1 MDKSGAETMPT
12 TTESPPAPS
21 AFPRES
27 VRRGRNRDHERRRV
41 RRVEHGETSLS
52 AQRRVGGVAIAKTH
66 TGTRA
71 GTCLAPTWR
80 SSGTVGAA
88 ATDPTRS
95 QSQAEQQPPRGGPA
109 LLPFVPSGRLVGFTR
124 DDRIQAIGEA
134 RWSHA
139 AAPNRSVQS
148 RGSARGG
155 LALGRCR
162 ASTEDDRTG
171 YCCRAA
177 GQRHENSPGPVQR
190 VAGLGAAS
198 AQTAQQAPQWPA
210 GIKRYEPTAR
220 RGQRDGDGGS
230 AGRGACRGP
239 AVNGAASATRLESVS
254 DEARR
259 LEH

>member
-109 LLPFVPSGRLVGFTR
+109 LLPFVRGERLTPELGDARLRARKERRAAATGDDRRRARGMDRSGRCSR
-124 DDRIQAIGEA
+124 PR
-134 RWSHA
+134 
-139 AAPNRSVQS
+139 AP
-148 RGSARGG
+148 A
-155 LALGRCR
+155 GRR
-162 ASTEDDRTG
+162 REK
-171 YCCRAA
+171 RAA
-177 GQRHENSPGPVQR
+177 VSSAASR
-190 VAGLGAAS
+190 VA
-198 AQTAQQAPQWPA
+198 W
-210 GIKRYEPTAR
+210 I
-220 RGQRDGDGGS
+220 
-230 AGRGACRGP
+230 P
-239 AVNGAASATRLESVS
+239 AVTTPLVPSTIREAAGDVAS
-254 DEARR
+254 
-259 LEH
+259 